1 MTLLFL
7 TLATCFL
14 AYSNGAND
22 NFKGVAS
29 LFGSGTTGYRR
40 AIWWAT
46 ATTFIGSIASMML
59 AQLLLT
65 KFSGR
70 GIVPDQIVGSESFL
84 LAIALGAGLT
94 VIVATLA
101 GLPVSTT
108 HALTGAIVGAG
119 LVAVGTGVNV
129 QSLGT
134 GFLLPLGLS
143 PILALALAAGF
154 YLSLRFLRLQLGITK
169 EWCVCVGETPQVIP
183 IPQPASVMA
192 LQGAVPSTLS
202 VSIGELRDCAE
213 RYTGAFLGIRSQTIM
228 DAAHFLSAGIVSF
241 ARGLNDTPK
250 IAAMLLVVR
259 ALDIRWGIVA
269 IAVAIAIGGLLSA
282 GRVAETMSHRITV
295 MNHGQGLAANLST
308 GFLVILASTYGL
320 PVSTTHVSVGSLFGI
335 GLMARKT
342 NVKVVL
348 SIVLSWLLT
357 LPCGA
362 LISGIVYWL
371 VERAGKV

>member
-7 TLATCFL
+7 ILATCFL

-40 AIWWAT
+40 AIGWAT
-46 ATTFIGSIASMML
+46 ATTFTGSIASMVL
-59 AQLLLT
+59 APSLLT
-65 KFSGR
+65 KFSGK

-84 LAIALGAGLT
+84 LAVALGAGLT
-94 VIVATLA
+94 VIVATLT
-101 GLPVSTT
+101 GFPVSTT

-119 LVAVGTGVNV
+119 LVAVGTGVNLL
-129 QSLGT
+129 SLGR
-134 GFLLPLGLS
+134 GFLLPLALS

-154 YLSLRFLRLQLGITK
+154 YLALRSLRLQLGITK
-169 EWCVCVGETPQVIP
+169 EWCVCAGETRQVVP
-183 IPQPASVMA
+183 IPQPASVMT
-192 LQGAVPSTLS
+192 LQGTVTSTLT
-202 VSIGELRDCAE
+202 VSTGELRDCAE
-213 RYTGAFLGIRSQTIM
+213 RYTGAFLGIRSQTLM
-228 DAAHFLSAGIVSF
+228 DVAHFLSAGIVSF

-259 ALDIRWGIVA
+259 ALDNRWGIVA
-269 IAVAIAIGGLLSA
+269 IAVAMAIGGLLSA
-282 GRVAETMSHRITV
+282 GRVAETMSHRITG

-308 GFLVILASTYGL
+308 GLLVILASTYGL

-335 GLMARKT
+335 GLTARKA

-348 SIVLSWLLT
+348 GIVLSWLLT

-362 LISGIVYWL
+362 LIGGFVYWL
-371 VERAGKV
+371 IGRASKV